1 MQPVGADVRAGN
13 FVDRQRRAVLGI
25 VLVGMFHHTA
35 ADRSPGLSV
44 KFLFQRF
51 QRGLT
56 DHVRQSIP
64 ARPAAS
70 ASSLECAGIRIV
82 VSDTAVFAAEG
93 TDR

>member
-13 FVDRQRRAVLGI
+13 FVDRQRRAVLGF
-25 VLVGMFHHTA
+25 VVVGMFHHTA

-56 DHVRQSIP
+56 DHVWQSIP
-64 ARPAAS
+64 ARPVAS
-70 ASSLECAGIRIV
+70 AFSLECAGIRLIV
-82 VSDTAVFAAEG
+82 GNTAVFAAEG
-93 TDR
+93 TG